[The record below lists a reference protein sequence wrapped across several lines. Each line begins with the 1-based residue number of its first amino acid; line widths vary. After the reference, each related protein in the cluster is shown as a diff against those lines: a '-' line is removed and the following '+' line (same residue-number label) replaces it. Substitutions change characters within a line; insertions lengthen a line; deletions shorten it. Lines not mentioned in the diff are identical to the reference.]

1 MKGRDLAI
9 HYSVKKITRLEWK
22 KEPNPCKLFTAKKN
36 LHSNTYK
43 AQADALT
50 LTCTS
55 STYPSPFSN
64 QSRLL
69 VLLHHPPG
77 LLPSTPFGFRSRK
90 RNGKRSLISHGKSNS
105 LTAINGIWIQ
115 IPAIRRR
122 VI

>member
-1 MKGRDLAI
+1 M
-9 HYSVKKITRLEWK
+9 
-22 KEPNPCKLFTAKKN
+22 KN

-43 AQADALT
+43 AQADALR
-50 LTCTS
+50 LTSTSS

-69 VLLHHPPG
+69 VLLDHPPG
-77 LLPSTPFGFRSRK
+77 RLPSTPFGFRSRK
-90 RNGKRSLISHGKSNS
+90 RNGKRSPISHGKSNS

-122 VI
+122 VIEQVFGSENPW